1 MEKYTILDII
11 SFILAIIGGLN
22 WGLVGINE
30 QWNIVHALLQNYSA
44 AERIVYIIIGLASLW
59 AIYAFVHTS
68 LAIEEKEVM

>member
-1 MEKYTILDII
+1 MEKYTILDTI

-30 QWNIVHALLQNYSA
+30 QWNIVHMLLQNYSV

-59 AIYAFVHTS
+59 AVYALVHAS
-68 LAIEEKEVM
+68 LTIEEKDSR